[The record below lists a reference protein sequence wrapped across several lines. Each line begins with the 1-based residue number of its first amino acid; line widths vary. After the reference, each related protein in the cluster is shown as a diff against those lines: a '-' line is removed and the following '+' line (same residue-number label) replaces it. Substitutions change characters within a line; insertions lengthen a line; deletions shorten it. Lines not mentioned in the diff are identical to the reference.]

1 MQASEISP
9 SISNVTRR
17 PDPGGITDPSKEKPI
32 TTLEELSIEKPA
44 SSAAPPYALII
55 ITSFILNWKPDILTE
70 L

>member
-17 PDPGGITDPSKEKPI
+17 PDPGGITDPSNEKPS
-32 TTLEELSIEKPA
+32 TTSEELSSKKPA
-44 SSAAPPYALII
+44 SSAAPPYALNI
-55 ITSFILNWKPDILTE
+55 ITSYKLNWNPAIGTE